1 MNNIEV
7 LEKQKVKVLESIKKI
22 EKLKGIENE
31 DNLAEISR
39 LNSQKA
45 KVNSQINDLSA
56 KLSNLKLELDGINQ
70 EKNLILNSTKYCI
83 CNSIIILINKLRV
96 GGIKNGKDF
105 GRYFKNI

>member
-96 GGIKNGKDF
+96 GGIKNGKNF
-105 GRYFKNI
+105 LSGRL

>member
-96 GGIKNGKDF
+96 GGIKNGKST
-105 GRYFKNI
+105 

>member
-83 CNSIIILINKLRV
+83 CNSIIILIIKLRV
-96 GGIKNGKDF
+96 GGIKNGKST
-105 GRYFKNI
+105 

>member
-45 KVNSQINDLSA
+45 KVNSQINDHNA
-56 KLSNLKLELDGINQ
+56 KLYNLKLELDRINQ

-96 GGIKNGKDF
+96 GGIKNGKST
-105 GRYFKNI
+105 

>member
-45 KVNSQINDLSA
+45 KVNSQIN
-56 KLSNLKLELDGINQ
+56 
-70 EKNLILNSTKYCI
+70 STKYCI

-96 GGIKNGKDF
+96 GGIKNGKST
-105 GRYFKNI
+105 